1 MQPALPR
8 PPHELLR
15 NFTDQLAMPRIFI
28 ATSNA
33 GKLRDFAAAAAQ
45 YGVEIVSLPGFGS
58 LASVV
63 EDGATFE
70 DNARKKAEH
79 YSRHLPT
86 EIVLADDSGLKVAA
100 LQGAP
105 GVMSARYAF
114 ISGSRC
120 IHVPNS
126 LDVTVSGAG
135 TGNAPDAENNSR
147 LLAELDGVPKSQRQ
161 ARFVCVIAAA
171 RGGKTLATFRG
182 EAEGVILN
190 EARGSNGFGYDPLF
204 HSMEL
209 GKTFAELS
217 AEEKAAVSHRG
228 RAFRKVLEWYRGEES
243 GAGARV

>member
-1 MQPALPR
+1 
-8 PPHELLR
+8 
-15 NFTDQLAMPRIFI
+15 
-28 ATSNA
+28 
-33 GKLRDFAAAAAQ
+33 
-45 YGVEIVSLPGFGS
+45 
-58 LASVV
+58 
-63 EDGATFE
+63 
-70 DNARKKAEH
+70 
-79 YSRHLPT
+79 
-86 EIVLADDSGLKVAA
+86 LKVAA

-114 ISGSRC
+114 ISGSRH
-120 IHVPNS
+120 IPVPNS
-126 LDVTVSGAG
+126 LDVTVSGTG

-147 LLAELDGVPKSQRQ
+147 LLAELDGVPESQRQ

-182 EAEGVILN
+182 EAEGTILN

>member
-1 MQPALPR
+1 LEQ
-8 PPHELLR
+8 
-15 NFTDQLAMPRIFI
+15 FAMPRIFI

-79 YSRHLPT
+79 YSRHLPA

-114 ISGSRC
+114 ISGSRY
-120 IHVPNS
+120 IPVPNS

-182 EAEGVILN
+182 EAEGAILN